1 MNGVRFRIGRPD
13 DIPALRQLIESA
25 YRGKS
30 ARAGWTHEADLLGGK
45 RTSEAELE
53 EIVTSPDQVML
64 LAEVSDSLVGCVC
77 LTRLPEDVTYL
88 GMLSVNPDLQ
98 AGGLGRRLLSAAETE
113 AVSRFGT
120 SLMEMTVIST
130 RSELIAWYERRG
142 YRLTGER
149 RPFPEGDYGAF
160 SPQDLEFVVLEK
172 PMMRPDPAEAGLGS
186 DQMLSPGSQTFGN

>member
-1 MNGVRFRIGRPD
+1 MIKVRLRPARLD
-13 DIPALRQLIESA
+13 DVAVLRPLIESA

-53 EIVTSPDQVML
+53 GIISSPDQVIL
-64 LAEVSDSLVGCVC
+64 IAEADSGLVGCVC
-77 LTRLPEDVTYL
+77 LTRLAGKATYL

-98 AGGLGRRLLSAAETE
+98 AAGLGRQLLSAAEVE
-113 AVSRFGT
+113 AVNRFDADR
-120 SLMEMTVIST
+120 MEMTVIST

-142 YRLTGER
+142 YHLTGER

-172 PMMRPDPAEAGLGS
+172 SLEQPDRPQGEA
-186 DQMLSPGSQTFGN
+186 